1 MIDTKTQNDNN
12 ASETKIPESDAKIVV
27 SNVYPKLQN
36 AFVWAKI
43 VADIFEDLFAG
54 IFAFI
59 PNGLDSIYDELL
71 KEIPIV
77 RTLFEIRAVEVALK
91 LISGITI
98 GQGVAQDVAKYL
110 FRPIGFVLGALLGSG
125 LTFLKA
131 KPQYNGSIGEVL
143 YRLSGQTVLGGLF
156 GLLATSIGFSLVA
169 GLSLNDINMTVGLMS
184 LGMGASVGLMAKA
197 MLLLSVSM
205 VNRANAANMR
215 RNVKRAKDLSI
226 KLKEA
231 AKQRAKARILKEAQ
245 ALILQINSTQPQELM
260 DAFFNSQFEAM
271 AYHTYKKIDRHFN
284 YLADRACCGDLQA
297 LKKLQLLIP
306 VRQVNKFKSVKSPL
320 EVMIDRIFNERT
332 LFQLRDD
339 VDNSYDR
346 WRYADLKI

>member
-1 MIDTKTQNDNN
+1 MTDTKIQNDDS
-12 ASETKIPESDAKIVV
+12 ASEAKILESDAKIIV
-27 SNVYPKLQN
+27 SNAYPKLQN
-36 AFVWAKI
+36 TFVWGKM

-54 IFAFI
+54 LFAFI
-59 PNGLDSIYDELL
+59 PNGLDSIYNELL

-77 RTLFEIRAVEVALK
+77 RILFEIRAVEIVIK

-110 FRPIGFVLGALLGSG
+110 FRPIGFGLGALIGSS
-125 LTFLKA
+125 LAFLKA
-131 KPQYNGSIGEVL
+131 KPQYNGSIGEIL
-143 YRLSGQTVLGGLF
+143 YRLSGQTVLGALF
-156 GLLATSIGFSLVA
+156 GLLATAIGFSLVS
-169 GLSLNDINMTVGLMS
+169 GLSLNDMNMTVVLMS
-184 LGMGASVGLMAKA
+184 LGVGACVGLMAKA

-231 AKQRAKARILKEAQ
+231 AKQRAKSRILKEAQ
-245 ALILQINSTQPQELM
+245 ALISQVNGAQPQELM

-306 VRQVNKFKSVKSPL
+306 ARQVNKFKPVKSAL

-346 WRYADLKI
+346 WRYADLKV